1 MARGQRSASR
11 VIGQRVQLCPAD
23 ALAMMRPMILKTIPV
38 GPLQC
43 NCSIL
48 GDEQSGTAI
57 VIDPGD
63 EAERIAAL
71 VQKMGLTVSHIVH
84 THAHIDHIGGSAEFK
99 RLCGGHASL
108 HRGDQWLY
116 EHLEM
121 QGQMIGMAATEAVA
135 LDSHLEEGD
144 RFDLGEH
151 RLEVLHTPGHSPG
164 SCTFVLE
171 CDGRQLV
178 FAGDTL
184 FAGSIG
190 RTDLW
195 GGDSTQILSSLRG
208 KLMELD
214 DDAEVITGHGAG
226 TTIGVERRNNPF
238 ITGQYKL

>member
-1 MARGQRSASR
+1 
-11 VIGQRVQLCPAD
+11 
-23 ALAMMRPMILKTIPV
+23 MMRAMILETLPV

-48 GDEQSGTAI
+48 GDEQTGTAI

-63 EAERIAAL
+63 EAERIAE
-71 VQKMGLTVSHIVH
+71 VVRRHGLTVSHIVH

-99 RLCGGHASL
+99 RLCGGQASL
-108 HRGDQWLY
+108 HKGDQWLY
-116 EHLEM
+116 EHLDM
-121 QGQMIGMAATEAVA
+121 QGQMIGMSVTEAVA
-135 LDSHLEEGD
+135 LDAPLEEGD
-144 RFDLGEH
+144 RFDLGSDK
-151 RLEVLHTPGHSPG
+151 LEVLHTPGHSPG

-171 CDGRQLV
+171 CEGRQIV

-195 GGDSTQILSSLRG
+195 GGDSALILKSLRG

-214 DDAEVITGHGAG
+214 DDAEVITGHGMS
-226 TTIGVERRNNPF
+226 TTIGAERRSNPF
-238 ITGQYKL
+238 ITGRSRI